1 MTYASPLQQKP
12 TIVDALKANA
22 ANPPPS
28 VKAVSVFTS
37 ELEKPLLLA
46 ETTVSELDDGGPG
59 HAALHIDND
68 GTGQPFLYDPAGS
81 YAPKTGSRGG
91 DLMSGEDASLKNYTD
106 YWQSKGDSVL
116 LHKLDTT
123 PEQEQ
128 AIIERA
134 EQIGN
139 ASPGLCATSVSG
151 ALDGVCGVEGSV
163 WPSTLGK
170 NADHANCK

>member
-46 ETTVSELDDGGPG
+46 ETTVIELDDGGPG

-68 GTGQPFLYDPAGS
+68 GTGQPFLYDPAVS

-91 DLMSGEDASLKNYTD
+91 DLMAGEDASLKNYTD

-134 EQIGN
+134 EQIGR
-139 ASPGLCATSVSG
+139 ATRREG
-151 ALDGVCGVEGSV
+151 A
-163 WPSTLGK
+163 
-170 NADHANCK
+170 